1 MRAGSSSGGRP
12 NGPGSMMKPFE
23 LSLDR
28 SARLLRTTM
37 RGFWDVKVVRQYEGA
52 LRPKLRELAALKP
65 GTTFSLVDSIDFPV
79 QSQAVAEALGPVMI
93 ERAGGLH
100 PDRTAILVAN
110 ALVRMQVSRHVV
122 DDRVRV
128 FLGEAEGMEWLL
140 REAA

>member
-1 MRAGSSSGGRP
+1 MQ
-12 NGPGSMMKPFE
+12 PFE

-37 RGFWDVKVVRQYEGA
+37 RGFWDVATVRQYERA
-52 LRPKLRELAALKP
+52 LWPKLRELAALKP

-79 QSQAVAEALGPVMI
+79 QSKAVTEALGPVMI
-93 ERAGGLH
+93 DRAGQLH
-100 PDRTAILVAN
+100 PDRTAILVAD

-128 FLGEAEGMEWLL
+128 FLSEAEAMEWLL
-140 REAA
+140 GDAHRAGAA